1 MSPFWTYGDLVFM
14 AILYLPL
21 SAAGT
26 ILLRH
31 RAGGLLAGQLIGYV
45 AWFLVLALLFR
56 IKYGRPFW
64 SSLGWTKAPHWFSR
78 SFVIGMALMLGIAA
92 ASHWMRLPDVDSP
105 VKKLLDDSRTLPL
118 AAFSIVV
125 AGPLAEEL
133 AFRGFA
139 QPLLAKSWGT
149 LAGILLT
156 ALPFG
161 LLHAPQLENSWK
173 NVALIVM
180 AGAVFGGIRH
190 LSRST
195 LASTV
200 AHATYNGA
208 LLAGFL
214 ISKIHG

>member
-1 MSPFWTYGDLVFM
+1 MNPFWSYGDLVFM
-14 AILYLPL
+14 AILYIPL
-21 SAAGT
+21 STAGM

-31 RAGGLLAGQLIGYV
+31 RAGGLLAGQLAAYV
-45 AWFLVLALLFR
+45 AWFVVLALLFR

-78 SFVIGMALMLGIAA
+78 SFAIGMALMLAIAA
-92 ASHWMRLPDVDSP
+92 ASRWMQLPDIESP
-105 VKKLLDDSRTLPL
+105 VRRLLEDSRTLPL
-118 AAFSIVV
+118 TAFSIVV

-139 QPLLAKSWGT
+139 QPLFVKSWGT

-161 LLHAPQLENSWK
+161 ILHAPQLENSWK

-180 AGAVFGGIRH
+180 AGVIFGGIRQ

-208 LLAGFL
+208 LLAGFF
-214 ISKIHG
+214 ISRTHG

>member
-1 MSPFWTYGDLVFM
+1 MNPFWTYGDLVFM

-31 RAGGLLAGQLIGYV
+31 RPGGMLAGQLIGYL

-64 SSLGWTKAPHWFSR
+64 NSLGWSKSPHWLSR
-78 SFVIGMALMLGIAA
+78 SFVIGMALMLGISAA
-92 ASHWMRLPDVDSP
+92 TQWMRLPEIDSP
-105 VKKLLDDSRTLPL
+105 VKKLLSDSRTLPL

-139 QPLLAKSWGT
+139 QPLLVKSWGA
-149 LAGILLT
+149 LPGILLT

-161 LLHAPQLENSWK
+161 LLHAPQLENSWQS
-173 NVALIVM
+173 VALIVM
-180 AGAVFGGIRH
+180 AGVVFGGIRQF
-190 LSRST
+190 SRST